1 MTSIG
6 IILAGGIGRR
16 MKNEMP
22 KQFMTLAGKPVIQY
36 SIEKFIQSESFQHIL
51 VVCHPDFFEQ
61 VPKIDSEQTQIH
73 IIAGGNSRNDS
84 TWNAIDFIQNNLL
97 KDGDAK
103 LLFHD
108 AARPNVKI
116 KTMYELLSALDHHTV
131 AVPVSKLSDTIYK
144 TDLEG
149 NFAGIKSRDHLVK
162 AHTPQAF
169 WFSVIRDAYR
179 IKTSQSKEDFT
190 DDVSIVKAFIPDT
203 EIAFVEDDPW
213 NIKLTQPEDFSVL
226 EALLRK

>member
-6 IILAGGIGRR
+6 IILAGGIGSR
-16 MKNEMP
+16 MNIEMP
-22 KQFMTLAGKPVIQY
+22 KQFMLLAGKPVIQY
-36 SIEKFIQSESFQHIL
+36 SIEKFIQSEAFQHIL
-51 VVCHPDFFEQ
+51 VVCHPDYFEQ
-61 VPKIDSEQTQIH
+61 VPKIASEQTQIH
-73 IIAGGNSRNDS
+73 SIAGGKSRNDS
-84 TWNAIDFIQNNLL
+84 TWNAIDFIQNSLM

-116 KTMYELLSALDHHTV
+116 KTVYELLSALDHHAV
-131 AVPVSKLSDTIYK
+131 AVPVSKLNDTIYE
-144 TDLEG
+144 TDLQG

-179 IKTSQSKEDFT
+179 IKSAQSEVDFT

-203 EIAFVEDDPW
+203 EISFIEDDPW

-226 EALLRK
+226 EALLGD